1 MDQYDY
7 LVINDDLD
15 VCVSE
20 MHKII
25 QGEHQ
30 RSFRNESFI
39 QSMKQDLKG
48 NVKGDRLEYVTSIL
62 YRFDE
67 GRKSGR

>member
-1 MDQYDY
+1 MYY

-48 NVKGDRLEYVTSIL
+48 NVKGDR
-62 YRFDE
+62 
-67 GRKSGR
+67 

>member
-1 MDQYDY
+1 MKRAIEEAEYMDQYDY

-48 NVKGDRLEYVTSIL
+48 NVKGD
-62 YRFDE
+62 
-67 GRKSGR
+67 K